1 MDEPIRIIV
10 LSDDPLARAG
20 LTALLDTLPGH
31 VVIVQGSIDFL
42 TDSTSMLVTSEGDV
56 IVWDL
61 GWEAIDFE
69 LEETL
74 DTNIPIIALVQDEHQ
89 TSTADLTEVRGVLYR
104 ELDIEVLSAAIRAVL
119 AGLTVMAPGLTLSTF
134 RHPMTETDE
143 ETVELTAR
151 EQEVL
156 TLLAEGLT
164 NKAIGQRLSI
174 SEHTVKFHVNAIM
187 GKLNAQSRTDAVV
200 RATRLGLISL

>member
-10 LSDDPLARAG
+10 LSDDSLARAG
-20 LTALLDTLPGH
+20 LAAFLATLPGH
-31 VVIVQGSIDFL
+31 VVIEQGSIDFL
-42 TDSTSMLVTSEGDV
+42 TDSTSMLQTSGGDV

-74 DTNIPIIALVQDEHQ
+74 NTNVPIIALVQDEHQ
-89 TSTADLTEVRGVLYR
+89 ASIADLTEVRGVLYR
-104 ELDIEVLSAAIRAVL
+104 ELDIEVLSAAIKAVL
-119 AGLTVMAPGLTLSTF
+119 AGLTVIAPGLTLSPF
-134 RHPMTETDE
+134 RHPMTEIDE
-143 ETVELTAR
+143 EAIELTLR
-151 EQEVL
+151 EHEVL
-156 TLLAEGLT
+156 ALLAEGLT